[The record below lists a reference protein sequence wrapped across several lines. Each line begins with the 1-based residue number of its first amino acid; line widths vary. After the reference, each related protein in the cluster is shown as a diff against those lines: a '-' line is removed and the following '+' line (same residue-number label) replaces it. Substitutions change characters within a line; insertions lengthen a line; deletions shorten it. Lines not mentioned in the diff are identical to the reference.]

1 MNRLFPLSILAVGL
15 LAAPASPDAMATT
28 GIMKCATP
36 EGIAIYTD
44 HACEPGAKAVPM
56 PGQLLARIARDEARS
71 PDATDGFDGDT
82 LPVPRRRSV
91 AAGCART
98 PTQLERDLRAS
109 IALGDVNRVAE
120 SYHWVGISTREGERV
135 LDRLQRM
142 AREPVVDTHYFDAA
156 IPSSPLGVDA
166 IQLAS
171 ATPVPDRRGC
181 CRCNSGGACKH
192 RSSTWTSS
200 ATRAAISSSSEPAFR
215 CIPSRARLARC
226 DSDARCSRSAS

>member
-71 PDATDGFDGDT
+71 PDATDGFGGDT

-171 ATPVPDRRGC
+171 ATPGPGPAGMLQVQLGRGMQ
-181 CRCNSGGACKH
+181 
-192 RSSTWTSS
+192 
-200 ATRAAISSSSEPAFR
+200 
-215 CIPSRARLARC
+215 
-226 DSDARCSRSAS
+226 ASVVDLDVERYAGCYFVEF